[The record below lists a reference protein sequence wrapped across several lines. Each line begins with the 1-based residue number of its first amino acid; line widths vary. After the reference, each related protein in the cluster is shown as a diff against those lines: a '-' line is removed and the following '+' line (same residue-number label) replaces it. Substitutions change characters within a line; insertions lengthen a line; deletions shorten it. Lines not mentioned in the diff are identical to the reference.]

1 MESQI
6 YIYNKK
12 WEKEVHKRPNTTTKQ
27 SKQLK
32 QPIQPENNKKY
43 TISLFFF
50 SNFND
55 NQINNLLNA
64 IFNETQLDKKEF
76 QVSFY
81 IIKNNN
87 ILQETK
93 ITRII
98 LESSICILY
107 CKNIIENIQDIKT
120 IEDILFNYNKFE
132 TIPFKIII
140 EELINNF
147 ISPHCFQYKN
157 NKLKNIIGREECK
170 ILLQDEIGETF
181 KNIPRDN
188 TPSYVKDQIAFK
200 PKFSIFIDEKQ
211 YQIRISIS
219 FPYYENNKVIEQ
231 IKIKKLYLYTRIFDY
246 YFYLFGA
253 RNVDLSEFDF
263 TNIDV
268 GSFGLSFSLPFTIF
282 KDIIIVKYKLIKSE
296 HIKQDGCYE
305 IIFEKEI

>member
-1 MESQI
+1 MEGQI
-6 YIYNKK
+6 IYNKK
-12 WEKEVHKRPNTTTKQ
+12 WEKLNKRPSTTTKQ
-27 SKQLK
+27 LK
-32 QPIQPENNKKY
+32 QSENNKKY
-43 TISLFFF
+43 IISLFFL

-55 NQINNLLNA
+55 DQIFNLLNA
-64 IFNETQLDKKEF
+64 IFNETKLNKKDF
-76 QVSFY
+76 QVSYY
-81 IIKNNN
+81 IINNIN
-87 ILQETK
+87 ILQE
-93 ITRII
+93 II
-98 LESSICILY
+98 IKKGGLESSICILY
-107 CKNIIENIQDIKT
+107 CKNIIENIQYIKI
-120 IEDILFNYNKFE
+120 IEDILFNYNKFDK
-132 TIPFKIII
+132 IPFKIII
-140 EELINNF
+140 EELIENF
-147 ISPHCFQYKN
+147 ISPYCFQYKN

-170 ILLQDEIGETF
+170 ILLKDEISQRIE
-181 KNIPRDN
+181 NIPSNN
-188 TPSYVKDQIAFK
+188 TPSYIKDKIDFK

-231 IKIKKLYLYTRIFDY
+231 IQIKKVFLYTRIFDY